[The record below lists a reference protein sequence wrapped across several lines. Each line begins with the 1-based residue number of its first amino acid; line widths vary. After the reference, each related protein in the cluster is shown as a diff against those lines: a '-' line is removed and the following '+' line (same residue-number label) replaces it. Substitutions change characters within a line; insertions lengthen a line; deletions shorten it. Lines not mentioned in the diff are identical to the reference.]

1 MISVVIPVFNE
12 EANVKALHEKILAEL
27 KGSGQEFEILFVDDG
42 SRDGTHEALKK
53 LSPVKILRL
62 QKNSGQT
69 SAMDAGIQA
78 AKGDIVVT
86 MDGDLQ
92 NDPSDIGKLVA
103 KLNEGYDVVS
113 GWRVDRHDSFGR
125 RILSRCANWLTFKVT
140 GLYLHDYACAIKAY
154 RKNLFQG
161 VHLYGE
167 MHVFLPAYL
176 YSRGAR
182 VAEIPVKHHERQGGI
197 SKHYFMKAVKDI
209 SDLLTIQFLS
219 QHMDRPLLFFGGFC
233 LLFWFLGF
241 SAAALA
247 IILKVLDIR
256 NLAQTPLP
264 VVSTFFIIIGF
275 LLFMMGFLA
284 ELMVRIYCE
293 TQKITPY
300 IVKETVENK

>member
-1 MISVVIPVFNE
+1 MVSIVVPVFNE
-12 EANVKALHEKILAEL
+12 ESNIKAMHAKLMEHLPGL
-27 KGSGQEFEILFVDDG
+27 GRPFEIIMVDDG
-42 SRDGTHEALKK
+42 SQDRTFEELKK
-53 LSPVKILRL
+53 LSPVRVIRF

-69 SAMDAGIQA
+69 SAMDAGFQA
-78 AKGDIVVT
+78 ARGDVIVT
-86 MDGDLQ
+86 LDGDLQ
-92 NDPSDIGKLVA
+92 NDPSDIDALIKKLE
-103 KLNEGYDVVS
+103 EGYDVVS

-125 RILSRCANWLTFKVT
+125 RMLSRSANWLTHKVT

-154 RKNLFQG
+154 RSTLFKG

-176 YSRGAR
+176 YGRGAR
-182 VAEIPVKHHERQGGI
+182 VTEIPVKHHERQGGV

-219 QHMDRPLLFFGGFC
+219 QHMDRPLLFFGTFC
-233 LLFWFLGF
+233 LIFWFLGF
-241 SAAALA
+241 LSVATSIALK
-247 IILKVLDIR
+247 LLELR
-256 NLAQTPLP
+256 NFAQTPLP
-264 VVSTFFIIIGF
+264 LLASFFIMMGF

-300 IVKETVENK
+300 IVKETIENK